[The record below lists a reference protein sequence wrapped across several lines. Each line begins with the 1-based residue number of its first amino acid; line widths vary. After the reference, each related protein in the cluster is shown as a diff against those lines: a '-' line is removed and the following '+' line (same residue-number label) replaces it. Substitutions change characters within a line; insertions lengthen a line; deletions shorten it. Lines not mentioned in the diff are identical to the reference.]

1 MDLKEGCLPA
11 WSLRALGSIEQTK
24 TRRGAEVRN
33 LRLITWDNVIYPSHH
48 NVYTRGLVSESVAI
62 DEGKKIN
69 LQAVYE
75 SNDIS
80 ETNDINCRIIT
91 PVTNSDVINFLQL
104 ESSNLKFI
112 R

>member
-1 MDLKEGCLPA
+1 MDLKEGCLLA
-11 WSLRALGSIEQTK
+11 WSLRALGSIEQ

-33 LRLITWDNVIYPSHH
+33 LRLITWNNVIYLSHP
-48 NVYTRGLVSESVAI
+48 NAYTRGLVSESVAI
-62 DEGKKIN
+62 DEDKKTN

-80 ETNDINCRIIT
+80 ETNDINCSGIIT
-91 PVTNSDVINFLQL
+91 PVTNSDVINFSQL

-112 R
+112 I